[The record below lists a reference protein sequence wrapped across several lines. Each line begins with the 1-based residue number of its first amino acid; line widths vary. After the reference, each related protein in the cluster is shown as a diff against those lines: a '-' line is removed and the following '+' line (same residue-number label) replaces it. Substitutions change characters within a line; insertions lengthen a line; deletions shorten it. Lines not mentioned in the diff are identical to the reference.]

1 MSATPHG
8 TKVPARKFL
17 LACLLLSM
25 VGVPVARADDG
36 MVDVRT
42 LPRLAGAVEDT
53 SRTRPDSLNYGVS
66 TVVAITSVAT
76 RQLLAAD
83 GWVPYIRPGDEKS
96 SSLTFKRAQQ
106 GLYVHFTQGL
116 GRPDQSVVYYSADRI
131 TANVPFPPDATDIVF
146 NERRPYLGCAVP
158 AAIDPTLEFFRKEM
172 AAIGWKPLT

>member
-53 SRTRPDSLNYGVS
+53 SHTRPDSLNYGVS

-96 SSLTFKRAQQ
+96 SSLTFKKAQQ
-106 GLYVHFTQGL
+106 GLNVLLHA
-116 GRPDQSVVYYSADRI
+116 RPRPARPIGGVL
-131 TANVPFPPDATDIVF
+131 F
-146 NERRPYLGCAVP
+146 RRPHHRQRAVP
-158 AAIDPTLEFFRKEM
+158 A
-172 AAIGWKPLT
+172 